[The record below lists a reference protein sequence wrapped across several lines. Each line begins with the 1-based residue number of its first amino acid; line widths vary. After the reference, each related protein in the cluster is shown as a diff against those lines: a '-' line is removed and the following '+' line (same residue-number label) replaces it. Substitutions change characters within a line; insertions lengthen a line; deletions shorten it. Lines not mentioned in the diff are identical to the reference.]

1 MVSNSVAIIPADAGG
16 CAFYRVHQ
24 PIHKLAEDAGLN
36 IGILPS
42 GENMTHRVAADIIS
56 MNPRFLLIQRQFSSH
71 QADFYQALK
80 HTAPHIPLYMDFDDL
95 LWNPHPRS
103 TFKPTPHDI
112 ANLDRVARLADRLIT
127 STKPLQEALWH
138 RYKKKAVIV
147 PNMIDEGLFRAPYR
161 RNATEKMRILYAG
174 SKTHQCD
181 LDQIIPVVQ
190 NTHKKYE
197 WHFVG
202 YVPPEIRDIIRYNDG
217 VSFPDY
223 MNTLAGIK
231 AHVGIAPLADIA
243 FNKCKSNLK
252 LLEYGVLGMATVASA
267 VYPYNPSPALKI
279 RTGSQNEWIAALR
292 ELEDEKTRITNAKK
306 SQEYSGTF
314 SIQGGG
320 SLIMNAYN

>member
-1 MVSNSVAIIPADAGG
+1 MASNNVAIIPADAGG
-16 CAFYRVHQ
+16 CAFYRLQQ
-24 PIHKLAEDAGLN
+24 PIHKLATDAGLN
-36 IGILPS
+36 IGVLPV
-42 GENMTHRVAADIIS
+42 GNHMTPRVATDIIG
-56 MNPRFLLIQRQFSSH
+56 MNPRFLLIQRQFSSQ
-71 QADFYQALK
+71 QADFYQAIK
-80 HTAPHIPLYMDFDDL
+80 RAAPHIPLYMDFDDL

-112 ANLDRVARLADRLIT
+112 ANLDRIARLADRLIA

-147 PNMIDEGLFRAPYR
+147 PNMIDEGLFRSPSR

-190 NTHKKYE
+190 NTHKKY
-197 WHFVG
+197 
-202 YVPPEIRDIIRYNDG
+202 DG
-217 VSFPDY
+217 VSFSYY

-231 AHVGIAPLADIA
+231 AHVGIAPLIDFG
-243 FNKCKSNLK
+243 FNKCKSNVK
-252 LLEYGVLGMATVASA
+252 LLEYGALGMATVASA
-267 VYPYNPSPALKI
+267 VYPYNPSPAPKI
-279 RTGSQNEWIAALR
+279 RTGSQNEWISALR
-292 ELEDEKTRITNAKK
+292 DLEDEKTRIANAKK
-306 SQEYSGTF
+306 SQEYSRTF